1 MFLLYFIFYC
11 INKEIEHRIDFI
23 LGRYSDPQENEKAQI
38 ELDFLSNIVEIEN
51 FKTYLK
57 ILCKILID
65 NQ

>member
-1 MFLLYFIFYC
+1 MNFDLSNGK
-11 INKEIEHRIDFI
+11 NKHRIDF
-23 LGRYSDPQENEKAQI
+23 RMWCYSYPRENEKAQI
-38 ELDFLSNIVEIEN
+38 KLYFLSNIVEIEN